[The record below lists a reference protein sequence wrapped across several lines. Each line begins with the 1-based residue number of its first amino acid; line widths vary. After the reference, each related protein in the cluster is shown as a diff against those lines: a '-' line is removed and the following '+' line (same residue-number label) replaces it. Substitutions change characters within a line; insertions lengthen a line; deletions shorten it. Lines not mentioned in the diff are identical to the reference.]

1 MTELLPCPFCGGEG
15 VLCRPPLGR
24 TYVCC
29 DANFCSGPKNTDT
42 EAIAA
47 WNRRAPV
54 WQLISTAPK
63 DGSKV
68 MLHGPVAWLEYMFDD
83 AAPLEEA
90 SVFGSFSD
98 GEWRTETANPYSD
111 IVRPT
116 HWQPLPAPPQEP
128 TNE

>member
-1 MTELLPCPFCGGEG
+1 MTELLPCPFCGREADLHHDAM
-15 VLCRPPLGR
+15 VHVECLGC
-24 TYVCC
+24 TASAYAF
-29 DANFCSGPKNTDT
+29 DQAA
-42 EAIAA
+42 AIAA

-54 WQLISTAPK
+54 WHPIATAPK

-90 SVFGSFSD
+90 SVFGSFYD

>member
-1 MTELLPCPFCGGEG
+1 MRYDDGAFAECTIDQ
-15 VLCRPPLGR
+15 
-24 TYVCC
+24 C
-29 DANFCSGPKNTDT
+29 DATGPKRLGPVGQDDDKR

-54 WQLISTAPK
+54 WQPIATAPK

-90 SVFGSFSD
+90 SVLGSFSD